1 MFLLLGTLSRFWG
14 IVRMLFEFQIN
25 TSQKYASLVPEL
37 SPQEYESLRQSIKE
51 NGLYF
56 PIVVNQNGTILD
68 GHHRNRAC
76 KELGIIPKISI
87 RESKDKQDE
96 WLFIINSN
104 LKRRQ
109 LNSFQRTKV
118 ALKSK
123 PILTEIARNN
133 MSAGGKGSK
142 SLEALDEKGVIGEV
156 AKLAGVS
163 HETVRKVEKIIGS
176 GIMTEELEERLRLG
190 EVSIDRAHKMIAVRE
205 REKKREQNQTCQG
218 AANESVSAY
227 DPITSRIGNS
237 FLNPKGLYYDIIS
250 DSVNEMKLKIS
261 VSDMF
266 KAIALLSSKRIRHAI
281 LVLNKKENGIKLV
294 AYQPGKQ

>member
-1 MFLLLGTLSRFWG
+1 MFLLLGTLSRFGG

-25 TSQKYASLVPEL
+25 TSQKYASLIPEL

-76 KELGIIPKISI
+76 KELGIIPEILI
-87 RESKDKQDE
+87 RESKGKQDE

-109 LNSFQRTKV
+109 LNSFQRTQV

-133 MSAGGKGSK
+133 MSAVGKGSK
-142 SLEALDEKGVIGEV
+142 SLEAL
-156 AKLAGVS
+156 
-163 HETVRKVEKIIGS
+163 VEKVVTG
-176 GIMTEELEERLRLG
+176 
-190 EVSIDRAHKMIAVRE
+190 
-205 REKKREQNQTCQG
+205 
-218 AANESVSAY
+218 
-227 DPITSRIGNS
+227 
-237 FLNPKGLYYDIIS
+237 
-250 DSVNEMKLKIS
+250 
-261 VSDMF
+261 
-266 KAIALLSSKRIRHAI
+266 
-281 LVLNKKENGIKLV
+281 
-294 AYQPGKQ
+294 